1 MAIMGKSLEM
11 RFDDKMTAGMKTY
24 FKKVGI
30 GRITSGADKKAKT
43 AIGLQLINFVI
54 NGSSNAG
61 VVPPI
66 LHGVLRASASVF
78 VGSEFVGGNN
88 LWPVTEG
95 AATPNTSYSANDNTV
110 TVGFNTIYAT
120 RMHETDWL
128 PGPVSEQSGDTGNKF
143 VEKHL
148 KSDGKVL
155 IGLYSD
161 ILKKE
166 SGG

>member
-1 MAIMGKSLEM
+1 MKSGIVFE
-11 RFDDKMTAGMKTY
+11 DKLTKGLNIY

-30 GRITSGADKKAKT
+30 GKTSAGADKKGKT
-43 AIGLQLINFVI
+43 AMGLQLINFII
-54 NGSSNAG
+54 NGSSAEG
-61 VVPPI
+61 VTPPI
-66 LHGVLRASASVF
+66 LYGILRASGSVF

-95 AATPNTSYSANDNTV
+95 EATPNTSYSSSDDNV
-110 TVGFNTIYAT
+110 TIGFNTAYAT
-120 RMHETDWL
+120 KLHETDWI
-128 PGPVSEQSGDTGNKF
+128 PGQTSEQSGDTGNKF

-155 IGLYSD
+155 LGLYSD
-161 ILKKE
+161 IIKQE